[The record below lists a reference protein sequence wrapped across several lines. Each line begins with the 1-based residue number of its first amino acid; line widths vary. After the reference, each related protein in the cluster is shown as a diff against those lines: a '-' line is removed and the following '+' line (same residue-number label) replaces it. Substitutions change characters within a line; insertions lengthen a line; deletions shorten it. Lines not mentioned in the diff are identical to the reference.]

1 MVVVRCP
8 IGSHTGT
15 VGGVRYRFGEHE
27 LDPDAYVLRHAGRE
41 IALQPKMLDLLRYLI
56 EQRERVVS
64 KEELLQALW
73 PGEHVNDSA
82 VAWTVSHVRTALGQ
96 GRGEKRPIETIHG
109 RGYRFRADVSVETAG
124 RTLAPAAEPTATTAQ
139 STPPA
144 RSRPFVGREDVMRRL
159 EAMLS
164 DAKQGRGRLCLLSG
178 EAGIGKTRSAEEL
191 MARAEQRGMSIW
203 LGRAV
208 EDASAPVLWPFVQ
221 VLRKVASE
229 RPSLRSECEPLL
241 TRLVALDAPR
251 EKTERS
257 GTGRFLLMDEVT
269 RVLLRASEQTP
280 AVVLLDDLQ
289 WADSSTL
296 DLLAFLTPELSRAHL
311 LVIGTL
317 RPTEEP
323 RMQRIARKAE
333 HIQLASLT
341 TEDVSH
347 YIHAL
352 VPGSES
358 PSSLAAAVHRATSG
372 NPLFVQE
379 TLRAL
384 IAEHGESLLA
394 QQPGEVAPPDIA
406 RNVLRSRL
414 ETLDARTRTLLASA
428 SVLGEA
434 FELPILQAVT
444 GEEPKAL
451 LDALEAAAHITFVLA
466 ETPQRYRFSHALIR
480 QVLYDGLPMP
490 ERVALHRKAA
500 IALESVP
507 SRESHSAEIAHHY
520 YRSLALGDHG
530 RAADACL
537 RAASEADAL
546 YAYDDAARLY
556 GWALEAQALDPKVS
570 PRARAQALLRAGS
583 AQRTAGRETEGKRT
597 IGRMFELAREHGFA
611 DLIVRGVRAMRP
623 TYAMASVPDPTSRE
637 ALEAVLNM
645 KPPAEVESRVRAL
658 SLLACIPPYS
668 LDMKKSDDMARKAL
682 ELARREAPDSALVLE
697 AMRARLYSL
706 SGPDHVDELL
716 AMTDELLPLD
726 LRHGHVLAADAQ
738 AARAGAHLYRGDI
751 QAADRAIEWLG
762 QSAEARRLLEVRWY
776 YARLRAQRLALDGE
790 FAAASAESAR
800 LRAEAE
806 HLGLSYGAWF
816 LDALDRTIT
825 LDTLGRKAS
834 LAKLDPSVVH
844 SGPRLAIGLR
854 ARIIRGAAELG
865 APVQAR
871 EGLDAVASEGF
882 HNIPREI
889 GYLGTL
895 ANLGLAAVFLRDQA
909 RAEQLYGLLLPY
921 ADFNTPNTLLMYEGS
936 VSRFLGHL
944 AGCLGMKD
952 KLSEHFDAAYA
963 MNARMG
969 ARPLA
974 ARTLFEHAQ
983 WLRDTGGDKAR
994 SVELAQEALKIAQ
1007 PIGMGPLAH
1016 KAGKLIEAA
1025 RE

>member
-1 MVVVRCP
+1 
-8 IGSHTGT
+8 
-15 VGGVRYRFGEHE
+15 VRYRFGEHE

-96 GRGEKRPIETIHG
+96 GRGDKRPIETIHG
-109 RGYRFRADVSVETAG
+109 RGYRFRADVSVETGG
-124 RTLAPAAEPTATTAQ
+124 RTLPPAETITAVTTQ
-139 STPPA
+139 SNPPA
-144 RSRPFVGREDVMRRL
+144 RTRPFVGRDDVMSRL
-159 EAMLS
+159 ETMLNE
-164 DAKQGRGRLCLLSG
+164 AKQSRGRLCLLSG
-178 EAGIGKTRSAEEL
+178 DAGIGKTRSAEEL

-229 RPSLRSECEPLL
+229 RPSLRAECEPLL
-241 TRLVALDAPR
+241 SRLVALEAPR
-251 EKTERS
+251 EKTERG
-257 GTGRFLLMDEVT
+257 GTGRFLLMDELT

-280 AVVLLDDLQ
+280 AVILLDDLQ

-296 DLLAFLTPELSRAHL
+296 DLLAFLTPELSRSHL

-317 RPTEEP
+317 RPSDEQ

-341 TEDVSH
+341 TEDISH
-347 YIHAL
+347 YITAL
-352 VPGSES
+352 VPTNERPGK
-358 PSSLAAAVHRATSG
+358 LAAAVYRATSG

-384 IAEHGESLLA
+384 IAEHGEGLLT

-414 ETLDARTRTLLASA
+414 ETLDAKARTLLASA

-434 FELPILQAVT
+434 FELPTLQAVT
-444 GEEPKAL
+444 SEEPRAL
-451 LDALEAAAHITFVLA
+451 LDALEAAAHIAFVFA

-520 YRSLALGDHG
+520 YRSLALGDHES
-530 RAADACL
+530 AAQACL
-537 RAASEADAL
+537 RAAAEADSL

-570 PRARAQALLRAGS
+570 PRERTQALLRAGS

-597 IGRMFELAREHGFA
+597 LGRMFELAREHGFA

-623 TYAMASVPDPTSRE
+623 TYAMASVPDPASRE

-645 KPPAEVESRVRAL
+645 KSAATVESRVRAL
-658 SLLACIPPYS
+658 ALLACIPPYS
-668 LDMKKSDDMARKAL
+668 LDMKKSDDMARKAV
-682 ELARREAPDSALVLE
+682 ELARKEMPDSTLVLE

-706 SGPDHVDELL
+706 SGPDHIDQLL
-716 AMTDELLPLD
+716 ALTDELLPLD
-726 LRHGHVLAADAQ
+726 VQHGNLLSSDAQ
-738 AARAGAHLYRGDI
+738 AARAGAFLYRGDV
-751 QAADRAIEWLG
+751 QAADRAIEAIG
-762 QSAEARRLLEVRWY
+762 QSAEVRRLLEVRWFY
-776 YARLRAQRLALDGE
+776 GRLRAQRRAQDGE
-790 FAAASAESAR
+790 FAAAAADSTR

-816 LDALDRTIT
+816 LDALDRMIA
-825 LDTLGRKAS
+825 LDTQGRKAS
-834 LAKLDPSVVH
+834 LSKMDPAVLH
-844 SGPRLAIGLR
+844 SGPRLAIGIR
-854 ARIIRGAAELG
+854 ARVIRAAAELG
-865 APVQAR
+865 ATVPAR
-871 EGLDAVASEGF
+871 EGLDAVAAEGF
-882 HNIPREI
+882 ANVPREI
-889 GYLGTL
+889 GFLGTL
-895 ANLGLAAVFLRDQA
+895 ANLGLAAVALRDQG
-909 RAEQLYGLLLPY
+909 RAEQLYALLLPY
-921 ADFNTPNTLLMYEGS
+921 ADFNTPNSLLMYEGS
-936 VSRFLGHL
+936 VARFLGHL
-944 AGCLGMKD
+944 AGCLGRAD

-974 ARTLFEHAQ
+974 ARTLFEHAR
-983 WLRDTGGDKAR
+983 WLIDSGRNKAQAR
-994 SVELAQEALKIAQ
+994 ELAQQALKIALA
-1007 PIGMGPLAH
+1007 IGMPPLAH
-1016 KAGKLIEAA
+1016 KAGKLIDAA